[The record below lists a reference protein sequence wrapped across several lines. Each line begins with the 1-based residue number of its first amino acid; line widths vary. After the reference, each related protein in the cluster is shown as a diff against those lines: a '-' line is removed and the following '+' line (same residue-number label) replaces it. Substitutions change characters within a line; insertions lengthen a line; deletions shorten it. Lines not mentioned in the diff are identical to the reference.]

1 MKWQLGSG
9 WCSEGCS
16 EAGWAAEADVRV
28 VGYRNQ
34 ERPKQQEE
42 EHLQLTEAEA
52 EVEEV
57 DRTFVEIERD
67 VTKEIW

>member
-16 EAGWAAEADVRV
+16 KVGWAAEADVRV

-34 ERPKQQEE
+34 ERPKQQE
-42 EHLQLTEAEA
+42 HLQLMEVEA

-67 VTKEIW
+67 VTK